1 MDELIDQVEAR
12 ITQAIIES
20 NTDSTQLSMNI
31 ALINSLTN
39 LLSLLYGTQLSKVIN
54 KC

>member
-1 MDELIDQVEAR
+1 MDELINQVEAR
-12 ITQAIIES
+12 LSQAIIES

-39 LLSLLYGTQLSKVIN
+39 LLSLLYNTQLTKVMN